1 MLFFFKSKT
10 CIQTV
15 HSNIKLMF
23 VTYLPAYFFL
33 GEGDF
38 ALIQQLREQRLF
50 WLNTHYILRARRKA
64 EDEKKD
70 TPEAE
75 KEGVSLLLIVIDCE
89 MGEGARVSC
98 MLPPPISFGEFSA

>member
-1 MLFFFKSKT
+1 MLLFFKSKT
-10 CIQTV
+10 CVQTV

-50 WLNTHYILRARRKA
+50 WSSTHYILRARGKA

-75 KEGVSLLLIVIDCE
+75 KEGVSLLFIVIDCE
-89 MGEGARVSC
+89 MGGGRKS
-98 MLPPPISFGEFSA
+98 

>member
-1 MLFFFKSKT
+1 
-10 CIQTV
+10 
-15 HSNIKLMF
+15 MF
-23 VTYLPAYFFL
+23 VTYLPACFFL
-33 GEGDF
+33 REGDF

-50 WLNTHYILRARRKA
+50 WSSTHSILRARGKA

-89 MGEGARVSC
+89 MGGGRKS
-98 MLPPPISFGEFSA
+98 

>member
-1 MLFFFKSKT
+1 MLLFFKSKT

-33 GEGDF
+33 REGDF

-50 WLNTHYILRARRKA
+50 WSSTHYILRAREKA

-89 MGEGARVSC
+89 MGGGRKS
-98 MLPPPISFGEFSA
+98 